1 MKVKKRDED
10 LSSHLIIQN
19 GSTMKKKKNTPLYI
33 GVVIVIV
40 IIALIA
46 GKKAGWFG
54 KEIALKVAIEK
65 VQKKDITEIITA
77 NGKVEPQMLVKISP
91 EVPGEIIEL
100 PVKEGDEV
108 TKGDLLVVIRP
119 DIYISNRNRNEAA
132 LNSQKARMAQA
143 EAQLVEKE
151 LTYQRSKQLFEKS
164 TIAKS
169 DFETIEAS
177 YKVAQAEV
185 QAARYAVKSAES
197 SLSEAQENL
206 TKTKIYSPISGT
218 VSKLN
223 VEQGEKVVGTN
234 QFAGTELMTIAD
246 LTKMEVKVEVNEN
259 DIVNVEKAD
268 TANIQIDAYQKRK
281 FLGKVTEIASSANV
295 SGLSTDQ
302 VTNFN
307 VKILLLQ
314 ESYQDL
320 LGSNLHRYPFLPGMS
335 ATVEIRTETRR
346 GVISIPIQAVTTRSA
361 SGIAKK
367 GTTQPVK
374 EDQGENKTA
383 EKTAIKEPEQFEVV
397 FVKRDKLARQVN
409 VKTGIQD
416 NATIEIVE
424 GLNTDDEIVIAPY
437 GLVSKILKD
446 STSIEVV
453 KIDDLYKVKK

>member
-1 MKVKKRDED
+1 
-10 LSSHLIIQN
+10 
-19 GSTMKKKKNTPLYI
+19 MKKKKNTVLYLSI
-33 GVVIVIV
+33 LGVIV
-40 IIALIA
+40 IILLVA

-54 KEIALKVAIEK
+54 KDMALKVATEK

-77 NGKVEPQMLVKISP
+77 NGKIEPQMEVKISP

-108 TKGDLLVVIRP
+108 NKGDLLVVIRP
-119 DIYISNRNRNEAA
+119 DIYVSNRNRNEAA
-132 LNSQKARMAQA
+132 LNSQKARLAQA
-143 EAQLVEKE
+143 EAQLVEKD
-151 LTYQRSKQLFEKS
+151 LNYRRSKLLIEKN

-169 DFETIEAS
+169 DFETIEALW
-177 YKVAQAEV
+177 KVAEAEV

-197 SLSEAQENL
+197 SLNESQENL

-246 LTKMEVKVEVNEN
+246 LRKMEVKVEVNEN
-259 DIVNVEKAD
+259 DIVNVEKSD
-268 TANIQIDAYQKRK
+268 TANVEIDAYLKRK
-281 FLGKVTEIASSANV
+281 FSGAVTEIASSANV
-295 SGLSTDQ
+295 SGTSTADQ

-314 ESYQDL
+314 DSYADL
-320 LGSNLHRYPFLPGMS
+320 LASNPRRYPFLPGMS

-346 GVISIPIQAVTTRSA
+346 GVITVPIQAVTTRANDGTS
-361 SGIAKK
+361 KK
-367 GTTQPVK
+367 GTTTT
-374 EDQGENKTA
+374 EA
-383 EKTAIKEPEQFEVV
+383 EVEGADKNDDKAAPKAPEQFEVV
-397 FVKRDKLARQVN
+397 FVNRKGLARQIK

-416 NATIEIVE
+416 NTNIEIIE
-424 GLNTDDEIVIAPY
+424 GLSPEDEVIVAPY
-437 GLVSKILKD
+437 GLISKTLKD
-446 STSIEVV
+446 STLIEVV

>member
-1 MKVKKRDED
+1 MT
-10 LSSHLIIQN
+10 LITIVMSAN
-19 GSTMKKKKNTPLYI
+19 KKKNTLAYLLVL
-33 GVVIVIV
+33 GVVVIVLLLV
-40 IIALIA
+40 

-54 KEIALKVAIEK
+54 KEMALKVATEK
-65 VQKKDITEIITA
+65 VQKKTITEIITA
-77 NGKVEPQMLVKISP
+77 NGKIEPQLVVKISP

-100 PVKEGDEV
+100 PVKEGDKV
-108 TKGDLLVVIRP
+108 AQGDLLVVVRP

-151 LTYQRSKQLFEKS
+151 LTYKRSKQLYEKS

-185 QAARYAVKSAES
+185 LAARYSIKSAES
-197 SLSEAQENL
+197 SLNEAQENL

-223 VEQGEKVVGTN
+223 VEKGEKVVGTN

-259 DIVNVEKAD
+259 DIVNVEKLD
-268 TANIQIDAYQKRK
+268 TATIQIDAYLKRK
-281 FLGKVTEIASSANV
+281 FKGVVTEIASSANV
-295 SGLSTDQ
+295 LGTTTDQ

-320 LGSNLHRYPFLPGMS
+320 LVSNPMKNPFLPGMS
-335 ATVEIRTETRR
+335 ATVEIQTKTKR
-346 GVISIPIQAVTTRSA
+346 GVLAIPIQAVTTRA
-361 SGIAKK
+361 TNGGLKK
-367 GTTQPVK
+367 ANTPSEGDANSTKV
-374 EDQGENKTA
+374 A
-383 EKTAIKEPEQFEVV
+383 LKEPEQLEVV
-397 FVKRDKLARQVN
+397 FVKRKDLARQVK

-416 NATIEIVE
+416 NTAIEVLE
-424 GLNTDDEIVIAPY
+424 GLTLEDEIITAPY
-437 GLVSKILKD
+437 GLISKLLKD
-446 STSIEVV
+446 STTIEVV
-453 KIDDLYKVKK
+453 KIDDLYKSKK